1 MAPFRVSYELPNKY
15 NLYGAIAFAWYRMHT
30 KNENFSF
37 KYETSSINDKI
48 SKNYFELK
56 KYAEVLRMLFFFNG

>member
-15 NLYGAIAFAWYRMHT
+15 TLYGAIAFAWYRMHT

-37 KYETSSINDKI
+37 KYETGSINDKI
-48 SKNYFELK
+48 SKK
-56 KYAEVLRMLFFFNG
+56 